1 MGQVAE
7 GDREGPDA
15 HAALALVA
23 AFAKAA
29 REELLGFPPRAPADL
44 PADLLPEV
52 CKLGCHLRA
61 CAHASEAQ
69 TLCSHFSRPN
79 ASGGDRMS
87 QYDAR
92 FAAQSRVNVP
102 ALQPVAGRRS

>member
-1 MGQVAE
+1 MRQVAE

-52 CKLGCHLRA
+52 CK
-61 CAHASEAQ
+61 
-69 TLCSHFSRPN
+69 
-79 ASGGDRMS
+79 
-87 QYDAR
+87 
-92 FAAQSRVNVP
+92 
-102 ALQPVAGRRS
+102 